1 MNHQPEKSS
10 WSSRRPTM
18 LKSLEQSFVQQN
30 HTYPPAQMVSSKEIR
45 YWKSNALKNHL
56 QTQPLVGNTT
66 QYELNPKGKNGY
78 YYQVQMT
85 MHCTGVK
92 FYQFFAWEDKSDDYV
107 LVSVDYD
114 ATFVQNI
121 LPRLRAFYFQHLLVR
136 LVDEVHAKRLKLCN
150 TIRHCVLSENINC
163 SFKYTCLVNI
173 YSISHKKKSIFMLIH
188 IVSIPLPGVDPGFQV
203 RGGHT

>member
-1 MNHQPEKSS
+1 
-10 WSSRRPTM
+10 
-18 LKSLEQSFVQQN
+18 
-30 HTYPPAQMVSSKEIR
+30 
-45 YWKSNALKNHL
+45 
-56 QTQPLVGNTT
+56 
-66 QYELNPKGKNGY
+66 
-78 YYQVQMT
+78 MT
-85 MHCTGVK
+85 MHCTGAK

-163 SFKYTCLVNI
+163 SFK
-173 YSISHKKKSIFMLIH
+173 
-188 IVSIPLPGVDPGFQV
+188 
-203 RGGHT
+203 